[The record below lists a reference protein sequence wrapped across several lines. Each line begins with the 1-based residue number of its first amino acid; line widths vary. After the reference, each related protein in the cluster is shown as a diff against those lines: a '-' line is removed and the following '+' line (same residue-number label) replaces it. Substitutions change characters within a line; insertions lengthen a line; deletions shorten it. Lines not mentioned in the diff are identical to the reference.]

1 MKIKFLS
8 KIALGISTEL
18 LYTII
23 LMLAAFLICL
33 AVFLKR

>member
-1 MKIKFLS
+1 MKIKLPL
-8 KIALGISTEL
+8 KIVLGISTEL